1 MSLFLRAALPIAL
14 AGLVS
19 IGSARAAD
27 YDPPIVIDDA
37 DEYVP
42 VEVGSGWYLRGD
54 IGYKFNTPYRDS
66 TFGPSP
72 LFSYESDSLP
82 INGSIGFGY
91 RFTDYFRMEA
101 NLGLMTT
108 NSSSLNFLTTDISG
122 GVISNVSA
130 STSNEMWTG
139 MVNAYADLGTFV
151 GFTPY
156 IGGGIGV
163 AASTRKYRFA
173 EAFVDPSLVDMDFR
187 NSASQYSFAYSLGA
201 GVNYALTN
209 NLSVDVGY
217 EYFAAPNAEY
227 VTLVSPTAYA
237 VNTGIDYHQIKVGL
251 RYALW

>member
-54 IGYKFNTPYRDS
+54 IGYKINKPYRDVNMGADP
-66 TFGPSP
+66 FIVQ
-72 LFSYESDSLP
+72 ESNTMP
-82 INGSIGFGY
+82 VTGSVGFGY

-101 NLGLMTT
+101 NIGLMMTD
-108 NSSSLNFLTTDISG
+108 SSKRVDT
-122 GVISNVSA
+122 SA
-130 STSNEMWTG
+130 GIASPIVETTSNEMWTG

-156 IGGGIGV
+156 IGGGVGL
-163 AASTRKYRFA
+163 AASTRKYHLTDTGVSILR
-173 EAFVDPSLVDMDFR
+173 D
-187 NSASQYSFAYSLGA
+187 SASQYTFAYSLGA

-209 NLSVDVGY
+209 DLSVDLGY
-217 EYFAAPNAEY
+217 EYFSAPNAEY
-227 VTLVSPTAYA
+227 ITLLGPSSYR
-237 VNTGIDYHQIKVGL
+237 VNNGIDYHQIKLGL